1 MIVKGKKMSK
11 IIKSCPLCGKDIVV
25 SVLCQYSLDYK
36 IRKNGK
42 ISTKFKKT
50 ECGGIGCSVASC
62 EDYENCDARWEENE
76 FFIDEEGQFVDEKYC
91 KEGTEE

>member
-1 MIVKGKKMSK
+1 MSK
-11 IIKSCPLCGKDIVV
+11 IIKSCPLCGKSIVV

-50 ECGGIGCSVASC
+50 DGGGIDCSVASC
-62 EDYENCDARWEENE
+62 EDYENCDARWETDE

-91 KEGTEE
+91 KDGTEE